1 MLKIYGIQ
9 VGSIKIDRMQFQ
21 DWMENFR
28 EIRNFIRSIKKM
40 YIYIYM
46 IHRSSIIL
54 EGISNDRGMGEKKFL
69 SSIPKVH
76 FIDDNKD
83 TLSSIK
89 TTQRGRSS
97 FQRGS
102 VNISFS
108 PLIPMDPVPANGPPR

>member
-40 YIYIYM
+40 YIYM

>member
-1 MLKIYGIQ
+1 
-9 VGSIKIDRMQFQ
+9 
-21 DWMENFR
+21 
-28 EIRNFIRSIKKM
+28 M